1 MPHGQAH
8 LERLDIGTSLVTVD
22 PISIAIEGALWGSI
36 RAHGML
42 PEIAIVSDDTG
53 QFAVGRH
60 AFCRVHAEPLVH
72 KLDTFTNL
80 HRAAQKHARALTW
93 HFYDYLKEYHADPT
107 ARRRGGLRAR
117 IDPIFR
123 RCTGTVVLGRLL
135 MRLHANKPTLLIV
148 LDRPEIPLNANGS
161 EHDIR
166 LHVIKRKI
174 SGGTRSLDSRGCH
187 DAFLSSMGT
196 AAKLGIAF
204 WGYLGDRL
212 TFLTIQTF
220 NICQTSPAVA
230 ASPHEARVPLLGGA
244 ALRGSAAI
252 AVWGVTTAESE
263 LPNPAHPQIRRN
275 QAHFVPIKYRC
286 ASRHVMRRI
295 KHLLMFV
302 PNRGPR
308 MNAQY
313 EPDHELEDRLSGRL
327 LDVFI
332 RGGLVVVLVLLCYL
346 IFSPF
351 LTMMLWALILA
362 ITIYPLHQMLAA
374 RIGGKQGLAATLIVL
389 LAVGVIVTPTIMLA
403 SEFGDSVQNLIKNV
417 RDNTLQIPAPSEK
430 VAAWP
435 VVGER
440 VHAVWSQ
447 AHNDLPGLV
456 QSMQPKLGELA
467 TKALGIVAA
476 LGGSLLM
483 FLFSF
488 VVAGI
493 IMAYGESGARA
504 MQEIFERIAGIA
516 RGEEFT
522 KLSTA
527 TVRAVA
533 SGVIGIACIQA
544 LIIGVS
550 LMIAGVP
557 FAGVLAVV
565 VLVFGVA
572 QLPALIVTL
581 PVIGWIWASGEY
593 GTGPAVAYTVLLFV
607 GGMADNVLK
616 PLMLGRGVDAPM
628 PVILIGALG
637 GMATTGILGMFV
649 GATGLALGY
658 QIFMRWVHDN
668 PERARQT
675 AAGGSPSTR

>member
-1 MPHGQAH
+1 MY
-8 LERLDIGTSLVTVD
+8 RLFVLSRG
-22 PISIAIEGALWGSI
+22 PP
-36 RAHGML
+36 M
-42 PEIAIVSDDTG
+42 
-53 QFAVGRH
+53 
-60 AFCRVHAEPLVH
+60 
-72 KLDTFTNL
+72 
-80 HRAAQKHARALTW
+80 
-93 HFYDYLKEYHADPT
+93 T
-107 ARRRGGLRAR
+107 AR
-117 IDPIFR
+117 
-123 RCTGTVVLGRLL
+123 
-135 MRLHANKPTLLIV
+135 
-148 LDRPEIPLNANGS
+148 
-161 EHDIR
+161 
-166 LHVIKRKI
+166 
-174 SGGTRSLDSRGCH
+174 
-187 DAFLSSMGT
+187 
-196 AAKLGIAF
+196 
-204 WGYLGDRL
+204 
-212 TFLTIQTF
+212 
-220 NICQTSPAVA
+220 
-230 ASPHEARVPLLGGA
+230 
-244 ALRGSAAI
+244 
-252 AVWGVTTAESE
+252 
-263 LPNPAHPQIRRN
+263 
-275 QAHFVPIKYRC
+275 
-286 ASRHVMRRI
+286 
-295 KHLLMFV
+295 
-302 PNRGPR
+302 
-308 MNAQY
+308 Y
-313 EPDHELEDRLSGRL
+313 EPDHELEDRLSRRL

-332 RGGLVVVLVLLCYL
+332 RAGLVVVLVLLCYL

-374 RIGGKQGLAATLIVL
+374 RIGGRQGLAATLIVL

-403 SEFGDSVQNLIKNV
+403 SEFGDLVQDLIKNV

-430 VAAWP
+430 IAAWP
-435 VVGER
+435 VVGAK

-467 TKALGIVAA
+467 SKALGIVAA
-476 LGGSLLM
+476 LGGGLLM

-493 IMAYGESGARA
+493 IMAYGESGARV

-516 RGEEFT
+516 RGKEFT

-593 GTGPAVAYTVLLFV
+593 DTGPAVAYTVLLFV

-616 PLMLGRGVDAPM
+616 PLMLGTRRRCTDAGHPDRCARRHGDHRH
-628 PVILIGALG
+628 PRHVRRRDRARAGLPNIHALG
-637 GMATTGILGMFV
+637 ERQS
-649 GATGLALGY
+649 GAGAANRRGRFPLHCMSRCAD
-658 QIFMRWVHDN
+658 VSPVC
-668 PERARQT
+668 PERGCAPWSSRCCSEAAPRLGRTSSALRCHGWLAGQAAR
-675 AAGGSPSTR
+675 SIR